1 MFVVKIMPKSKKKTR
16 KDPSSGST
24 AQVLQA
30 AVKPSKKRLRIQSS
44 EEDDTPSSHL
54 PDSPAKSPGA
64 AASLLPSSRPGSS
77 FGRKGKKDEKGEK
90 SKQDIEVRKIKQK
103 LFRNNLEKKKLEE
116 KLTAKRNQLKTET
129 EKVNASEVKVAK
141 LKKDLAKLKKSNEKV
156 MKEKVEAAKE
166 ALEENNKLRK
176 KIEAQKQKAANLE
189 LEKAKLESKLSSL
202 NICDDPE
209 AGPSSASGS
218 SSGGLFQ
225 DMMDNF
231 RELAETQLQ
240 CAVCSEL
247 FVEATSINCGH
258 TFCHFCIHEWKKKKS
273 NCPVCRT
280 DIKQIVQCKVLD
292 EYTDKVYE
300 QFVSEGGKL
309 ARASLK
315 EERNKI
321 KQEAEAAAN
330 QRAEARR
337 VRAERRNEE
346 NLEMVDIVLQEI
358 DRVRRDLDE
367 EESLDSDATLELHLS
382 DGDINTDTDS
392 EVDLHTVRHS
402 FRSMFQEDSDTDSDD
417 EDFRAGDT
425 AGDTDSLS
433 GKSLRLPPGFIID
446 EFFFEDST
454 ESDTSQSSSDSSSDT
469 DYD

>member
-1 MFVVKIMPKSKKKTR
+1 MPKSKKKTR
-16 KDPSSGST
+16 KEPGGGAG
-24 AQVLQA
+24 AQGPQT
-30 AVKPSKKRLRIQSS
+30 AVKPSKKRLRIQTS
-44 EEDDTPSSHL
+44 EEEDEARAPNI

-64 AASLLPSSRPGSS
+64 AASFCSSSRPGSS
-77 FGRKGKKDEKGEK
+77 FGRKTKKEEKGEK
-90 SKQDIEVRKIKQK
+90 SKDIEVRKIKQK

-116 KLTAKRNQLKTET
+116 KLTAKRNALKTET

-156 MKEKVEAAKE
+156 LKEKVEAAKE
-166 ALEENNKLRK
+166 ALDENNKLRK

-258 TFCHFCIHEWKKKKS
+258 TFCHYCIHEWKKKKS

-280 DIKQIVQCKVLD
+280 DIKQMAQCKVLD

-321 KQEAEAAAN
+321 KLEAEAAAN
-330 QRAEARR
+330 QRTEARR
-337 VRAERRNEE
+337 VRAERRNGD
-346 NLEMVDIVLQEI
+346 NPGLEMVDIVLQEI

-382 DGDINTDTDS
+382 DGDINTDTESDS
-392 EVDLHTVRHS
+392 EVEVHTVQHNWSRG
-402 FRSMFQEDSDTDSDD
+402 MFQDDSDTDSDD
-417 EDFRAGDT
+417 DDFRAVDT
-425 AGDTDSLS
+425 PDTDSLS
-433 GKSLRLPPGFIID
+433 
-446 EFFFEDST
+446 DST
-454 ESDTSQSSSDSSSDT
+454 DSDTSQSSSDSSSDT